1 MSEEEPYE
9 SALYDELVK
18 SSVDKELFA
27 RVEAQTFA
35 SVMVMANVEI
45 MPPWLDGKL
54 SQKVIEQRWNVGL
67 VALACGMARAM
78 WVFGEGDKEEAERW
92 MASFCNAAEEN
103 FDGIVAHLYGEAE
116 AVLGKGA
123 KPPFAG

>member
-1 MSEEEPYE
+1 MSEEEFQ
-9 SALYDELVK
+9 SAVFDELVK

-35 SVMVMANVEI
+35 SIMAMANVEI

-67 VALACGMARAM
+67 VALACAVGRAM

-92 MASFCNAAEEN
+92 MASFVNAAEDN
-103 FDGIVAHLYGEAE
+103 FDGIVAHLYREAE
-116 AVLGKGA
+116 AALDKDA